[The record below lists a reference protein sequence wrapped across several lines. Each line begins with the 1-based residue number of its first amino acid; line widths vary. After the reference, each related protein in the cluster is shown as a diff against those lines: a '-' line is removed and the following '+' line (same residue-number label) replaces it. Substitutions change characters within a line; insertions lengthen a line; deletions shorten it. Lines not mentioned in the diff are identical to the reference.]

1 MDHCGIARFIL
12 RLSSS
17 KNEGDRVR
25 LCQNSV
31 AFTLP
36 TTVAP
41 VERTLETTVALGSFF
56 VFSSALIFLTPSTV
70 IFSSD
75 FAAERFFARVSQPGK
90 SDMFSVEV
98 KTET

>member
-1 MDHCGIARFIL
+1 VDHCGIARSIL

-25 LCQNSV
+25 ICQNSV

-41 VERTLETTVALGSFF
+41 VECTLATTVALGSFQA
-56 VFSSALIFLTPSTV
+56 ALIFLSPSTV
-70 IFSSD
+70 MFTSD

-90 SDMFSVEV
+90 SDIFSPAEV

>member
-1 MDHCGIARFIL
+1 M
-12 RLSSS
+12 SSS
-17 KNEGDRVR
+17 KNEGGRIR

-36 TTVAP
+36 TTAAP
-41 VERTLETTVALGSFF
+41 VERTLATTVALGSF
-56 VFSSALIFLTPSTV
+56 SPALILLSHSTV

-75 FAAERFFARVSQPGK
+75 FAVERFFARVSQPGK
-90 SDMFSVEV
+90 SDIFSPAEV